1 MKTFNLIFI
10 LSLMIQA
17 PNAFSLTAE
26 EVREGCRQEIMA
38 RAKKDPIA
46 QDKSAYKINDLA
58 ENIVDEPSK
67 MIRNLLIMD
76 DKKLTKKE
84 LEVMPWSDNYW
95 PIYEGMLGRRY
106 NDPEMRFSAFKS
118 YFEYYQKNPV
128 EKLIEAKEF
137 SILSPSEKYD
147 YLLGFGSVNLTEQN
161 WKEGKAYQDQYGN
174 VETWMGLCH
183 GWAAAAMVLPK
194 PVRTVNINVNGN
206 EVPFY
211 VSDIKALGTLLFAN
225 GNFETKFVGGRC
237 NTKNP
242 KVDDLDRPVENDC
255 LDTNP
260 GTWHLAVVNQLG
272 VFNRSMIMDA
282 TYDYQVWN
290 QPIAS
295 YDYAYYNPKNDTE
308 VKTFKEAL
316 VKRSE
321 WTKDPFKKVRSPKAE
336 FIVGIIMNLS
346 YVRETSPSIEENQED
361 LTTNLSYEY
370 DLELDRD
377 YNIVGGEWGTSNH
390 PDFLWVPVKNSFP
403 ETVGDSGV
411 NTVDLNLLDSEIKA
425 KAKANIPYN
434 LPFGPLVKEL
444 FEQSKS
450 LE

>member
-1 MKTFNLIFI
+1 MKTFNSIII
-10 LSLMIQA
+10 LSLVMAA
-17 PNAFSLTAE
+17 PSAFSLTAE
-26 EVREGCRQEIMA
+26 EVREGCRQEVIK
-38 RAKKDPIA
+38 RSHGNHFNH
-46 QDKSAYKINDLA
+46 DKSAYKVNDLA
-58 ENIVDEPSK
+58 ENIVDEPSL
-67 MIRNLLIMD
+67 MIRNLLVMEE
-76 DKKLTKKE
+76 KNLTKKT

-118 YFEYYQKNPV
+118 YLEYYQKNPV

-147 YLLGFGSVNLTEQN
+147 YLLGFNTVTLTEQN
-161 WKEGKAYQDQYGN
+161 WKEGKAYQDQYGK

-183 GWAAAAMVLPK
+183 GWAAAAMMLPK
-194 PVRTVNINVNGN
+194 PVRTVNIDVNGN
-206 EVPFY
+206 DVPFY

-225 GNFETKFVGGRC
+225 GNFETKFIGGRC
-237 NTKNP
+237 NTKDP
-242 KVDDLDRPVENDC
+242 KVDSMDRPVENDC

-295 YDYAYYNPKNDTE
+295 YDYAYYNPKTDTE
-308 VKTFKEAL
+308 VKTFKEAI

-321 WTKDPFKKVRSPKAE
+321 WAKDPFKKVRSPKAE
-336 FIVGIIMNLS
+336 YIVGIIMNLS
-346 YVRETSPSIEENQED
+346 YVRETAPSNEENQED
-361 LTTNLSYEY
+361 LTTDLSYEY

-403 ETVGDSGV
+403 QTIGDGEVSAI
-411 NTVDLNLLDSEIKA
+411 NLNSIDRSIKE
-425 KAKANIPYN
+425 KAKANLPYN
-434 LPFGPLVKEL
+434 LPFGPIVKEL
-444 FEQSKS
+444 FEKSK
-450 LE
+450 